1 MNPELW
7 SEMGPELLPAFWVTI
22 KLTIASAIGSL
33 IFGTLLTAMRVSPVG
48 ILRTLSTWYIN
59 IVRNTP
65 LTLIVLLASMGL
77 YYNLG
82 LLLAAENDSCLLY
95 TSDAADE

>member
-1 MNPELW
+1 
-7 SEMGPELLPAFWVTI
+7 MGPELLPAFWVTI

-48 ILRTLSTWYIN
+48 ILRTLSTWYIS

-77 YYNLG
+77 YLS
-82 LLLAAENDSCLLY
+82 LIHI
-95 TSDAADE
+95 